1 MNINN
6 LTCKKNIHEMLPKSL
21 LKEVNNIDNNEISQ
35 IREEDISDVIILE
48 QQEVDVTNRGI
59 TVEQSKIDQCKKYME
74 IKNIPEDEREE
85 YLKVLND
92 SKLLEV
98 TE

>member
-35 IREEDISDVIILE
+35 IIEENMSELFK
-48 QQEVDVTNRGI
+48 
-59 TVEQSKIDQCKKYME
+59 KI
-74 IKNIPEDEREE
+74 N
-85 YLKVLND
+85 
-92 SKLLEV
+92 
-98 TE
+98 

>member
-35 IREEDISDVIILE
+35 IIEEDISDVF
-48 QQEVDVTNRGI
+48 
-59 TVEQSKIDQCKKYME
+59 
-74 IKNIPEDEREE
+74 
-85 YLKVLND
+85 
-92 SKLLEV
+92 
-98 TE
+98 